1 MKFTIPFVALS
12 LVASLS
18 AAEVPKVFAG
28 LFEQDVPVKAQIGVV
43 LPPPEIDKYVAKVE
57 TAARKDPKWFRE
69 FSGTAKPGLP
79 LPWDARLGLTQE
91 EYAEY
96 LELWNKRQ
104 FKSMADVMLMLRQTS
119 GDTWSLTSTGEASML
134 TTLRYTAQTDVFRS
148 PNGELK
154 RIDDIKADSS
164 SVLGEWTGMEWKF
177 EEETGL
183 GKTKENFALGQF
195 ADKKYGLIVYRAQE
209 LSSEGKRVLD
219 KSLVIRFPLGKAGQ
233 AKEPAPTASKPAA
246 KSTAKPA
253 AKPVP
258 KAVPK
263 K

>member
-134 TTLRYTAQTDVFRS
+134 TTLRYTAKTDVFRS

-219 KSLVIRFPLGKAGQ
+219 KSMVIRFPLGKSGQ
-233 AKEPAPTASKPAA
+233 AKEPAPTA
-246 KSTAKPA
+246 KSTTKPA

-258 KAVPK
+258 KAAPK